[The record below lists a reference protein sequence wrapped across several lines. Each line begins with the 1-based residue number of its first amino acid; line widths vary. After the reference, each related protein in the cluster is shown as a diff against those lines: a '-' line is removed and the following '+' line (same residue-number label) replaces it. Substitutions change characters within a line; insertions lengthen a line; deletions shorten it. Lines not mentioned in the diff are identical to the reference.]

1 MRSQALLLP
10 IGAAA
15 ATTFDYIVVGA
26 GTSGS
31 VLANRLSE
39 DPSISVAVIDPGW
52 DTRGNEAVED
62 PAQWLSLSN
71 TSLGLNWGYKSV
83 PQTQLG
89 NMTVDLA
96 AGKGIGG
103 TSLING
109 EYSDEDEDVS

>member
-1 MRSQALLLP
+1 MRFQALLLP
-10 IGAAA
+10 INAVA
-15 ATTFDYIVVGA
+15 ATSFDYIIVGA
-26 GTSGS
+26 GTCGS
-31 VLANRLSE
+31 LVANRLSE

-62 PAQWLSLSN
+62 PNQWLSLSN

-89 NMTVDLA
+89 NVTIDLP

-109 EYSDEDEDVS
+109 KFVCRRE